1 MQIRLIDP
9 GCRNNLD
16 PKQSIESPA
25 KPALRALY
33 YTVEVLAPGD

>member
-1 MQIRLIDP
+1 MEAIQVAES
-9 GCRNNLD
+9 NLD

-33 YTVEVLAPGD
+33 YTVEVRAG